1 MTFIE
6 NFVSTYGY
14 PAVFIGTLLEG
25 ETILVIAGFL
35 AHRGYLK
42 LYVVIALAFLGTL
55 LSDQILFLIGRVN
68 GKRLIKKYN
77 FIKSRMGRINKFLE
91 KSENYVMFGF
101 RFIYG
106 LRIITPI
113 ILGTSKINS
122 KKFLIF
128 NTISAFAWAVA
139 FGTAG
144 YLIGSVLET
153 LLGRIKHL
161 ELQIILAIIIV
172 SLIFWIYKWWKSRK

>member
-1 MTFIE
+1 MTLIE

-42 LYVVIALAFLGTL
+42 LYVVILLAFLGTL
-55 LSDQILFLIGRVN
+55 LSDRILFFIGRLN
-68 GKRLIKKYN
+68 GKKLIKKYN
-77 FIKSRMGRINKFLE
+77 FIKSRMVRINKFLD
-91 KSENYVMFGF
+91 SNENYVMFGF

-106 LRIITPI
+106 LRIITPLV
-113 ILGTSKINS
+113 LGTSKVNS
-122 KKFLIF
+122 KKFVIF
-128 NTISAFAWAVA
+128 NIISAFVWAIA
-139 FGTAG
+139 FGIAG

-161 ELQIILAIIIV
+161 ELQLILAIIIV
-172 SLIFWIYKWWKSRK
+172 SSIFWIYKMWKNKK